1 MPSTVVHAGF
11 AILLAAGLLKGA
23 FDRRALAI
31 LLVIVV
37 LPEADTLVGPWMDGA
52 HRALLHNLT
61 IPIVAGVW
69 LTWDTYLR
77 GPDRSW
83 LRGRW
88 GDWGVRVAWVALFV
102 HLFAH
107 VLLDWAHLEGIN
119 VFYPIYDRFFR
130 LEGELLVSS
139 SEGFV
144 QTFVEIQT
152 DPETGE
158 RTTDAGAV
166 GTTADT
172 HVANPVELSDEPE
185 PDDPILL
192 PIAESGWQLY
202 LALTGLFVLVARRF
216 QDRREE

>member
-1 MPSTVVHAGF
+1 MPSTVVHVGF

-31 LLVIVV
+31 ILVIVV
-37 LPEADTLVGPWMDGA
+37 LPETDTLVGPWMDGA
-52 HRALLHNLT
+52 HRALLHTLT

-69 LTWDTYLR
+69 LTWDTRLR
-77 GPDRSW
+77 EPDRSW
-83 LRGRW
+83 LRTRW

-119 VFYPIYDRFFR
+119 VFYPVYDRFFR
-130 LEGELLVSS
+130 LEGELLISS
-139 SEGFV
+139 SEGLV
-144 QTFVEIQT
+144 QTFVEIHT
-152 DPETGE
+152 DPETGD
-158 RTTDAGAV
+158 RTADAGAV

-172 HVANPVELSDEPE
+172 HVANPVELSDEPQ

-216 QDRREE
+216 QDRRDE